1 MFSAQR
7 LDYLVPNMCCS
18 LKFIL
23 LVAVLG
29 SVVVCL
35 RGWEAARNAFGCV
48 FGAVTGERVVVFC
61 DDVKVE
67 VGRAFAEG
75 ALALGL
81 WTRFIVLKTGG
92 GFRREVPRHLLEVL
106 SGQKPD
112 LYVNLLRGV
121 GEEVPFRIKLIHLE
135 TRGGRVRLGH
145 CPGVSLRM
153 LTDGALALSAEE
165 HRSMQ
170 GFAGR
175 LMRELGQPAGVE
187 VVSPSGTDVS
197 FSVVGREFFTD
208 TVVDWK
214 SLRWMNLPTGEVIVA
229 PVEDSLEGRLVCDV
243 AVGGVGRLKS
253 PVELMVEKGE
263 VVGTVSE
270 DKEALKQVRS
280 ALGTDEW
287 AKVVGE
293 FAFGVNPKAKSLEE
307 FLEAEKILGT
317 IHTAFGHNTDMP
329 GGRNVSSNHMD
340 FLVSKPTVKVTGKDG
355 ETKIVL
361 RDGKFEI

>member
-1 MFSAQR
+1 V
-7 LDYLVPNMCCS
+7 YGVC
-18 LKFIL
+18 
-23 LVAVLG
+23 
-29 SVVVCL
+29 VVVCL
-35 RGWEAARNAFGCV
+35 RGWEASRNAFECV
-48 FGAVTGERVVVFC
+48 FAAVAGERVVVVC
-61 DDVKVE
+61 DDAKVD
-67 VGRAFAEG
+67 VGRSFAEG

-81 WTRFIVLKTGG
+81 WTRFLVLDTSGE
-92 GFRREVPRHLLEVL
+92 FRKEVPRHLLEVL

-135 TRGGRVRLGH
+135 TRSGRVRLGH
-145 CPGVSLRM
+145 CPGVSSGM
-153 LTDGALALSAEE
+153 LTDGALALTAEE

-175 LMRELGQPAGVE
+175 LMRELGQPVEVE
-187 VVSPSGTDVS
+187 VVSPLGTDVS

-214 SLRWMNLPTGEVIVA
+214 TLRWMNLPTGEVIVA

-253 PVELMVEKGE
+253 PVEVSAKKGE
-263 VVGTVSE
+263 VVEVVSE
-270 DKEALKQVRS
+270 DKEALKQVSS
-280 ALGTDEW
+280 ALGMDEW

-293 FAFGVNPKAKSLEE
+293 FAFGINPKAKSLEE

-317 IHTAFGHNTDMP
+317 IHFAFGHNTDMP
-329 GGRNVSSNHMD
+329 GGMNVSSNHMD
-340 FLVSKPTVKVTGKDG
+340 FLVSRPTVKVTGKDG
-355 ETKIVL
+355 ETKTVL